1 MPFRRH
7 SVAGLVGVAEAAIQK
22 NRLIPSRPISTWPR
36 MKAASA
42 RQGIDFQLPSATL
55 IQMTGKIKSANR
67 QTTEFSAI
75 GCDTREALE

>member
-7 SVAGLVGVAEAAIQK
+7 SVAGLVGVAEAAIPK

-42 RQGIDFQLPSATL
+42 QQGTDPQLQSPTL
-55 IQMTGKIKSANR
+55 IQTTGKIKSANR
-67 QTTEFSAI
+67 QHTELSAI
-75 GCDTREALE
+75 GCDTTEALE